1 MSNNYAILN
10 VIDTDL
16 IKLYVIP
23 QVNSFVDDHSGNVR
37 KEVAN
42 QLYNISS
49 KVPKEKFKRRL
60 LTVYKKLS
68 KDTLWNVKKA
78 AAEILP
84 KITKLC

>member
-1 MSNNYAILN
+1 MSLFGTLIPL
-10 VIDTDL
+10 IDTDL
-16 IKLYVIP
+16 IKLQVIP
-23 QVNSFVDDHSGNVR
+23 KVNSFVDDHSGNVR